1 MNCQLIISLSLK
13 KYETIVA
20 ENQVIQYLNKTV
32 YRHEINANLHM
43 MWTIADI
50 GFNSD
55 NLGYSLNTQDK

>member
-1 MNCQLIISLSLK
+1 MLP
-13 KYETIVA
+13 
-20 ENQVIQYLNKTV
+20 VIQYLNKTFDR
-32 YRHEINANLHM
+32 YEINVNIHM

>member
-1 MNCQLIISLSLK
+1 MRP
-13 KYETIVA
+13 
-20 ENQVIQYLNKTV
+20 VIDYLNKTV
-32 YRHEINANLHM
+32 DIYKTNVNLHV

>member
-1 MNCQLIISLSLK
+1 MNFQLIKSLCLK
-13 KYETIVA
+13 KYAIIVA
-20 ENQVIQYLNKTV
+20 VRPVNQYLNKTV
-32 YRHEINANLHM
+32 DRYKMNVNLHM